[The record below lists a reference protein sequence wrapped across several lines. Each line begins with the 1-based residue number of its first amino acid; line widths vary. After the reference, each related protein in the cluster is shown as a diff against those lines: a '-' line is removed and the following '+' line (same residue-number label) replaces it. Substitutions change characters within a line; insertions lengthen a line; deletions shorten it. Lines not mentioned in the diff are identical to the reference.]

1 MIGAKRRMA
10 ARALAMGAMAAGV
23 LAAGALAGSVPGM
36 AQSPSL
42 SDESVL
48 KLMEYAWQQTPPRFT
63 KPDAKVVEIDKKK
76 PEAARVP
83 VDVAR
88 EVIIAAR
95 RTALA
100 QICKL
105 EEHQLAN
112 YRSLMYRE
120 AAKKKWSE
128 QQMVYINMLHL
139 TTMQIYAGDI
149 TIKVKD
155 DGGKVVEETP
165 AGNKRAQSCTEA
177 EAAKLKEQIETYI
190 AQGPVPIEK
199 EPSTASAAP
208 KAPAATGSTT
218 PPAGDKKK

>member
-1 MIGAKRRMA
+1 MKMGAKRWVA
-10 ARALAMGAMAAGV
+10 VGV
-23 LAAGALAGSVPGM
+23 LAAGAAACTVPAM
-36 AQSPSL
+36 AQSATL

-100 QICKL
+100 QMCKL

-120 AAKKKWSE
+120 TAKKKWSD
-128 QQMVYINMLHL
+128 QQLVYINMLHL
-139 TTMQIYAGDI
+139 TTVQIFAGDI
-149 TIKVKD
+149 TIKLKD

-165 AGNKRAQSCTEA
+165 LANKRTQSCTEA
-177 EAAKLKEQIETYI
+177 EAAKLKEQIETYV
-190 AQGPVPIEK
+190 AQGPIPIEK
-199 EPSTASAAP
+199 EPSATAAAP
-208 KAPAATGSTT
+208 GAPAATGSTT
-218 PPAGDKKK
+218 PAAADKKK